1 VMSEA
6 KNLSDTDL
14 PQPDDALVRP
24 GPIFSL
30 TRCEVPMSALVTAA
44 VIGTVFVTLA
54 IWIEIRE
61 RGAAPGD
68 GNYRNSGSP
77 RS

>member
-1 VMSEA
+1 
-6 KNLSDTDL
+6 
-14 PQPDDALVRP
+14 
-24 GPIFSL
+24 
-30 TRCEVPMSALVTAA
+30 MSALVTAA
-44 VIGTVFVTLA
+44 VIGTALIALA

-68 GNYRNSGSP
+68 GNYRNSGPP